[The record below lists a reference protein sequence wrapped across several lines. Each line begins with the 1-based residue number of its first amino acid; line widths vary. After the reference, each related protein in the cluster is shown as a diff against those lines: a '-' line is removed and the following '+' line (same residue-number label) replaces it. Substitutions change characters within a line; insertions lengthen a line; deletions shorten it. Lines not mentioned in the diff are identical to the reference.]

1 MHDTLQ
7 LVWDTEQLFGL
18 EKYYIAEIR
27 WSEATLGCWNVWIL
41 SMKLLLLSW
50 LTKWIE
56 LSDLKSFFVDH
67 VHVTDKVSFFQSFGV
82 IGMTQQILPFKL
94 GTILQTGKERNL
106 FSTQ

>member
-1 MHDTLQ
+1 MKRSNI
-7 LVWDTEQLFGL
+7 GL
-18 EKYYIAEIR
+18 LKR
-27 WSEATLGCWNVWIL
+27 
-41 SMKLLLLSW
+41 
-50 LTKWIE
+50 LT
-56 LSDLKSFFVDH
+56 FVDH